1 MFCPNCGKVLPDNAN
16 FCDDCGAVI
25 AETEVTP
32 KKAKNSAF
40 PPWIIAIIV
49 ILSLAVI
56 GTAALLIYTIIA
68 ENKAASS
75 AEGDTSSSSYVQTSS
90 DNSSSDKTSSDS
102 VSSDK
107 QGGNSSDTS
116 SSEERQINPTYEKF
130 YSDCGLTPPPL
141 SRVISA
147 YDEYDKYAVSLD
159 NLIIDEYEA
168 GYENGIVMEMNRYIH
183 FSEGYIKAYY
193 GKDPITD
200 ADLDAFMEMMV
211 DSDYYATLLGRKNVT
226 CKMEKSGL
234 CVVIT
239 QRIVDLDDTENL
251 KEMFGADHPLSRQEM
266 QNTFKDNG
274 YTSKFL

>member
-1 MFCPNCGKVLPDNAN
+1 MFCPKCGKVLPDSAN

-25 AETEVTP
+25 AEAEATP

-40 PPWIIAIIV
+40 PPWIIAIII
-49 ILSLAVI
+49 ILSLAVL

-68 ENKAASS
+68 ENKAPAS
-75 AEGDTSSSSYVQTSS
+75 ADNDTSTTSYAETSS
-90 DNSSSDKTSSDS
+90 DNSSSDNGSSDS
-102 VSSDK
+102 QS
-107 QGGNSSDTS
+107 GNSSDTS
-116 SSEERQINPTYEKF
+116 SSDEREVNPAYEKF
-130 YSDCGLTPPPL
+130 YTDCGLTPPPL

-183 FSEGYIKAYY
+183 FTEGYIKAYY
-193 GKDPITD
+193 EKDIITD

-211 DSDYYATLLGRKNVT
+211 DSEYYTTLLDRKNVT
-226 CKMEKSGL
+226 CKMEKDGL
-234 CVVIT
+234 GIVIT

-266 QNTFKDNG
+266 QKTFVDNG
-274 YTSKFL
+274 YTSKFLD

>member
-1 MFCPNCGKVLPDNAN
+1 MFCPKCGKVLPDGAN
-16 FCDDCGAVI
+16 FCDGCGAVI
-25 AETEVTP
+25 SEAAPP

-40 PPWIIAIIV
+40 PPWIITIIV

-56 GTAALLIYTIIA
+56 GTAALLIYTIVA
-68 ENKAASS
+68 ENKTPTS
-75 AEGDTSSSSYVQTSS
+75 AESNTSSTSYVQTSS
-90 DNSSSDKTSSDS
+90 DNTSSDNG
-102 VSSDK
+102 SSDN
-107 QGGNSSDTS
+107 QSSDSSDTS
-116 SSEERQINPTYEKF
+116 SDDERQVNPTYEKF

-147 YDEYDKYAVSLD
+147 YDEYDKYAISLD

-183 FSEGYIKAYY
+183 FTEGYIKTYY
-193 GKDPITD
+193 EKDSITE
-200 ADLDAFMEMMV
+200 ADIQAFKEMMV
-211 DSDYYATLLGRKNVT
+211 DSEYYATLLGRKNVT
-226 CKMEKSGL
+226 CKMETVGQG
-234 CVVIT
+234 VVIT

-266 QNTFKDNG
+266 QDTFENNG